1 MTNKRQTESPK
12 VRWTLTELDGLVKPI
27 IALGSGAMLLA
38 ANTMMREMNE
48 PELTNLTNRALDEE
62 RGRRLL
68 PNIRS

>member
-1 MTNKRQTESPK
+1 

-68 PNIRS
+68 PNVES